1 MIEVELPRSDRYH
14 GPYEVPSTV
23 LFKEFCEGVV
33 RRYGLGGVVR
43 KGKVLRIVPLQIA
56 PLQMPLHTRTET
68 STETRT
74 GVKTE
79 KKTETKTET
88 KEREKSE
95 SDGDGDGSLH
105 GLNGSNGLNEEARF
119 ELYLDDGTTVIA
131 EHVVVTIGG
140 LNVPFFPPW
149 AGESLQLVREE
160 ARAEARAESEE
171 REKREER
178 EELQEGDRKEGDGDR
193 KDGDGGGEEEG
204 EEEGE
209 AEGEASAASTLLHSN
224 DVIAD
229 DRAVSR
235 VRDHVLIVGGGLT
248 AGHLALRVRM
258 EHSLNKWLWFTWR

>member
-43 KGKVLRIVPLQIA
+43 KCKVLRIVPLQIV
-56 PLQMPLHTRTET
+56 PLQVPVHTRET
-68 STETRT
+68 
-74 GVKTE
+74 G
-79 KKTETKTET
+79 TET
-88 KEREKSE
+88 KEREKSDG
-95 SDGDGDGSLH
+95 DGDGDGSLN
-105 GLNGSNGLNEEARF
+105 GLNGLNGVNEEARF
-119 ELYLDDGTTVIA
+119 ELYLDDGSTVIA

-149 AGESLQLVREE
+149 AVESTQLARAEKEAREE
-160 ARAEARAESEE
+160 AREEARAESEE
-171 REKREER
+171 REERGER
-178 EELQEGDRKEGDGDR
+178 EEEQVGDRKEGDGDR
-193 KDGDGGGEEEG
+193 KGGEGEKEEEDEGEEGGEEE
-204 EEEGE
+204 E
-209 AEGEASAASTLLHSN
+209 EASAASTLLHSN

-258 EHSLNKWLWFTWR
+258 EH